1 MGNLGLGVIL
11 VGVFLIGFFYTWNL
25 RHAFNLTVWFGV
37 GWMGS
42 LFVFYVAERVGYGIV
57 STSPLGSGGAVA
69 IAIASLVAYVYHLRW
84 KKAEAERQRIK
95 AEQAAARRARG
106 EREPSLVGNV
116 ARALGKMRSSQSDR
130 SGR

>member
-11 VGVFLIGFFYTWNL
+11 VGVFLIGFFYTWSI

-42 LFVFYVAERVGYGIV
+42 LAVLYVLDESGYGIV
-57 STSPLGSGGAVA
+57 STSPLGAGGAVA
-69 IAIASLVAYVYHLRW
+69 IAFAALVAYVYHLRW

-106 EREPSLVGNV
+106 EREPTFIGNV
-116 ARALGKMRSSQSDR
+116 ARAISKMRSPSD
-130 SGR
+130 G

>member
-11 VGVFLIGFFYTWNL
+11 VGVFIIGFFYTWSV

-42 LFVFYVAERVGYGIV
+42 LFVFYVLDMLGYGIV
-57 STSPLGSGGAVA
+57 SVEPLGSGGAVA
-69 IAIASLVAYVYHLRW
+69 LGIASIVAYVYHRQW

-95 AEQAAARRARG
+95 AEEAAARKARG
-106 EREPSLVGNV
+106 ESEPSFIGNV
-116 ARALGKMRSSQSDR
+116 GRALGKMRRPSD
-130 SGR
+130 G

>member
-11 VGVFLIGFFYTWNL
+11 VGVFLIGFFYTWSL

-42 LFVFYVAERVGYGIV
+42 LFVLYILDRAGYGIV
-57 STSPLGSGGAVA
+57 STEPLGAGGAVA
-69 IAIASLVAYVYHLRW
+69 LGIGSLVAYIYHVRW

-95 AEQAAARRARG
+95 AEEAAARRARG
-106 EREPSLVGNV
+106 EREPTFIGNV
-116 ARALGKMRSSQSDR
+116 ARAIGKMRTPSD
-130 SGR
+130 S

>member
-11 VGVFLIGFFYTWNL
+11 VGVFLIGFFYTWSI

-42 LFVFYVAERVGYGIV
+42 LAVLYILDESGYGIV
-57 STSPLGSGGAVA
+57 STSPLGAGGAVA
-69 IAIASLVAYVYHLRW
+69 IAIAALVAYVYHLRW
-84 KKAEAERQRIK
+84 KRAEAERQRIK

-106 EREPSLVGNV
+106 EREPTFIGNV
-116 ARALGKMRSSQSDR
+116 ARAISKMRTPSD
-130 SGR
+130 G